1 MLNEAQSL
9 TALDPLLALFPGF
22 AVVLLVIGL
31 NLLGDGLQR
40 REGAGP

>member
-22 AVVLLVIGL
+22 AVVLLVLGL
-31 NLLGDGLQR
+31 NLMGDGLRR
-40 REGAGP
+40 REGAGR